1 MQHQQPLDGRQCD
14 TDDRDAPS
22 ECRLVEGMGECGWE
36 RATKEKKKR
45 FWCVHSSTTHL
56 PVAVI
61 CVFLPQTAQSHS
73 STSPR
78 VMFGRRLA
86 GAVRASFRL
95 MRAHRPAHAQALA
108 AAVGLT
114 SAVAPRP
121 VSSEAAPSPL
131 PALQSVD
138 AHLRVMA
145 RYHTWACRKLLAE
158 VGALSEEEYR
168 RDVGL
173 AFRSVHGT
181 LVHMLAADEVWT
193 ARLVRGDV
201 AGVEHLWAAES
212 AQRWEE
218 HVVSREEVAR
228 RLIRGCEVGRNN
240 GTSRAAAVVVLNR
253 TRRAQETQRC
263 ASVLC
268 ALLLN
273 LSATRVV
280 RVHSEPVRRVLDLH
294 LSQHARRRA
303 QRRPVA
309 HARTRGQPR
318 NPSSRTDFGEQQK
331 QQCNRS
337 RCHSRSRWN

>member
-1 MQHQQPLDGRQCD
+1 MQSQGGIQNEKQMQHQKPLDGRQCG
-14 TDDRDAPS
+14 TDDRHAPS

-36 RATKEKKKR
+36 RAKKKTILVTA
-45 FWCVHSSTTHL
+45 FVHHSSACGCDLCTFT
-56 PVAVI
+56 I
-61 CVFLPQTAQSHS
+61 AQSHS
-73 STSPR
+73 STSPL

-95 MRAHRPAHAQALA
+95 MRVHRPAHAQALV

-121 VSSEAAPSPL
+121 VSSDATVPVQPANPAPSP
-131 PALQSVD
+131 ALQPVDSGVD

-158 VGALSEEEYR
+158 VGALSDEEYR

-228 RLIRGCEVGRNN
+228 RLIRGCEVSTHRNKQSS
-240 GTSRAAAVVVLNR
+240 GSGSSSGAPGQTRPGQTHSRRLNAAP
-253 TRRAQETQRC
+253 
-263 ASVLC
+263 LC
-268 ALLLN
+268 AVC
-273 LSATRVV
+273 SI
-280 RVHSEPVRRVLDLH
+280 
-294 LSQHARRRA
+294 
-303 QRRPVA
+303 A
-309 HARTRGQPR
+309 HFVS
-318 NPSSRTDFGEQQK
+318 NSSRT
-331 QQCNRS
+331 CRL
-337 RCHSRSRWN
+337 